1 MTTTTGIGPLVRAQQ
16 AKDARARDVSRGA
29 KQEVVWLE
37 RRVRLGRPTE
47 KALGIDT
54 GETEVVTDQR
64 TGWPTS
70 RAKLIW
76 LARSTVRV
84 VAGELE
90 PGAEVV
96 LEIPEWL
103 VRKHGL

>member
-54 GETEVVTDQR
+54 GETEVVGACVR
-64 TGWPTS
+64 P
-70 RAKLIW
+70 KFVW